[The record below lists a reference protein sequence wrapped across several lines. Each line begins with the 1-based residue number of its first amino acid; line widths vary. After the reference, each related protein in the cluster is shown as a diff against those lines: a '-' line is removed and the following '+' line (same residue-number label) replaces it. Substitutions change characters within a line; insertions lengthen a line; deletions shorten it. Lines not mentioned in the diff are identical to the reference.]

1 MQAIVWRGPRDEG
14 LRILPIAMWVIHPG
28 SWSSSLSQAFRWVQL
43 QLVSWLQPHE
53 IPSQLNYFQQESPG
67 NSPDLASHQSLSQK
81 GVELQHLEETR
92 LGLPLP
98 KVIPLYSTGLLNPQR
113 PTRKWVV
120 VSPCR
125 MTGSALLGSLT
136 SLCTDSVCK
145 LGNWTITA
153 KLVPCLSYIIKSIH
167 LFILSLSLLCNYWAT
182 HY

>member
-1 MQAIVWRGPRDEG
+1 
-14 LRILPIAMWVIHPG
+14 MWVIHPG

-43 QLVSWLQPHE
+43 QLVSWLQSHE
-53 IPSQLNYFQQESPG
+53 IPSQLNDFQQESPG
-67 NSPDLASHQSLSQK
+67 SSPELASHQPLSQK
-81 GVELQHLEETR
+81 WVQLQHLEETR

-113 PTRKWVV
+113 PTRKWVM

-145 LGNWTITA
+145 LGNRNITA
-153 KLVPCLSYIIKSIH
+153 KLVPCLSSYTIKSIH